1 MKASAQVALFV
12 LLVVG
17 VRGIRAALSTGT
29 GAACSNI
36 SSERL
41 EVLEAFIEA
50 PAGSLDTA
58 DFIAAVY
65 EAFAPEA
72 VLYVPETGSYTG
84 VESIAEYALVVDG
97 KFTNGTF
104 QATSYTIN
112 PEEIIV
118 ADDWIQATALVT
130 GTFFQGT
137 ANEVN
142 VTDEPTT
149 FNTSFAACSAQI
161 QYAEVT
167 FDPELVFWLSAG
179 IPSDIDTC
187 QIIQQSC
194 VGNNIQYG
202 SVAECLSYM
211 QKLPSQSCAES
222 SFQGE
227 CKQCKWLHH
236 VMATY
241 KPDVHCIHVGPV
253 GGPDIY
259 GDYLCNTTACVEPY
273 EQLGI
278 LY

>member
-12 LLVVG
+12 LLVAG

-29 GAACSNI
+29 GAACPNI
-36 SSERL
+36 TSERL

-118 ADDWIQATALVT
+118 ADDWIQV
-130 GTFFQGT
+130 
-137 ANEVN
+137 
-142 VTDEPTT
+142 PH
-149 FNTSFAACSAQI
+149 
-161 QYAEVT
+161 
-167 FDPELVFWLSAG
+167 
-179 IPSDIDTC
+179 TC
-187 QIIQQSC
+187 QS
-194 VGNNIQYG
+194 YLR
-202 SVAECLSYM
+202 ACLSR
-211 QKLPSQSCAES
+211 PR
-222 SFQGE
+222 
-227 CKQCKWLHH
+227 
-236 VMATY
+236 
-241 KPDVHCIHVGPV
+241 I
-253 GGPDIY
+253 
-259 GDYLCNTTACVEPY
+259 
-273 EQLGI
+273 
-278 LY
+278 